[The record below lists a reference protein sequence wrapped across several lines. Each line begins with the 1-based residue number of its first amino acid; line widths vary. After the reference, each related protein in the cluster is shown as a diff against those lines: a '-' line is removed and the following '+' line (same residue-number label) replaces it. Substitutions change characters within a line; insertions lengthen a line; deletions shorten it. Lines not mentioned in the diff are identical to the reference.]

1 MGRRR
6 IVVERNSIDLIDFG
20 WSKNLIFRSFP
31 IVNAPIN
38 EEGRG
43 KGEKRGVIGGWRSP
57 QLVRI
62 SAARRRVGNLVQFI
76 SRLCSIIIGMTI
88 IWSRLERG
96 RTRAKLPNQPAELTE
111 WIRIARH
118 VDRSPTSLSLS
129 LRFPALLVLFQ
140 ILDATSKL
148 SYVHA
153 RIRAPPSLAEVSRI
167 NVPDRVGPREIRC
180 SLIAKQRLIRFPRA
194 APRGQMDATI
204 WFRIYESLFI
214 IYIFIMLFFE
224 REISWNISTRRDLF
238 QPFCGNF
245 RFCGKVAGRGEGE
258 GTNQGKFRGRRGRGR
273 GREIFSGRMTNLQI
287 FLIFM
292 YIYTYSF
299 VKKNIY

>member
-1 MGRRR
+1 MGRRQ

-76 SRLCSIIIGMTI
+76 SRLCSIIVGMTI

-111 WIRIARH
+111 
-118 VDRSPTSLSLS
+118 
-129 LRFPALLVLFQ
+129 
-140 ILDATSKL
+140 
-148 SYVHA
+148 
-153 RIRAPPSLAEVSRI
+153 
-167 NVPDRVGPREIRC
+167 
-180 SLIAKQRLIRFPRA
+180 
-194 APRGQMDATI
+194 
-204 WFRIYESLFI
+204 
-214 IYIFIMLFFE
+214 
-224 REISWNISTRRDLF
+224 
-238 QPFCGNF
+238 
-245 RFCGKVAGRGEGE
+245 
-258 GTNQGKFRGRRGRGR
+258 
-273 GREIFSGRMTNLQI
+273 
-287 FLIFM
+287 
-292 YIYTYSF
+292 
-299 VKKNIY
+299 

>member
-1 MGRRR
+1 MRRRR

-31 IVNAPIN
+31 IVNVNAPIN

-76 SRLCSIIIGMTI
+76 SRLCSIIVGMTI

-194 APRGQMDATI
+194 KPRGQMDATI
-204 WFRIYESLFI
+204 WFRIYGSLFI
-214 IYIFIMLFFE
+214 IYIYLSRSFSNARFLETFLRDETHFSRFAETFGFVEKWREERKRERE
-224 REISWNISTRRDLF
+224 REI
-238 QPFCGNF
+238 C
-245 RFCGKVAGRGEGE
+245 
-258 GTNQGKFRGRRGRGR
+258 
-273 GREIFSGRMTNLQI
+273 SGRMTNLQI

-292 YIYTYSF
+292 YIYIYIHIHLW
-299 VKKNIY
+299 KKIY

>member
-1 MGRRR
+1 
-6 IVVERNSIDLIDFG
+6 
-20 WSKNLIFRSFP
+20 
-31 IVNAPIN
+31 
-38 EEGRG
+38 
-43 KGEKRGVIGGWRSP
+43 
-57 QLVRI
+57 
-62 SAARRRVGNLVQFI
+62 
-76 SRLCSIIIGMTI
+76 MTI

-153 RIRAPPSLAEVSRI
+153 RIRAPPSLAKVSRI

-194 APRGQMDATI
+194 KPRGQMDATI
-204 WFRIYESLFI
+204 WFRIYGSLFI
-214 IYIFIMLFFE
+214 IYIYIYIYHALFRTRDFLKHFYETRPISAVLRKLSVLWKSGGKGGGGRNESGKVSREERKRE
-224 REISWNISTRRDLF
+224 RER
-238 QPFCGNF
+238 
-245 RFCGKVAGRGEGE
+245 
-258 GTNQGKFRGRRGRGR
+258 
-273 GREIFSGRMTNLQI
+273 NLQRANDESSNI
-287 FLIFM
+287 FNLYV
-292 YIYTYSF
+292 YIYIF
-299 VKKNIY
+299 ICEKKYILINNCIIQNI

>member
-31 IVNAPIN
+31 IVNVNAPIN

-57 QLVRI
+57 QFVRI

-76 SRLCSIIIGMTI
+76 SRLCSIIVGMTI

-180 SLIAKQRLIRFPRA
+180 SLIAKQRLIRFSRA

-204 WFRIYESLFI
+204 WFRIYGSLFI
-214 IYIFIMLFFE
+214 IYIYIYHALFRTRPVSAVLRKLSVLWKSDGKGGGGRNESGKVSREERKRE
-224 REISWNISTRRDLF
+224 RERNFQRTNDESSNIF
-238 QPFCGNF
+238 
-245 RFCGKVAGRGEGE
+245 
-258 GTNQGKFRGRRGRGR
+258 
-273 GREIFSGRMTNLQI
+273 NLYV
-287 FLIFM
+287 

>member
-31 IVNAPIN
+31 IVNVNAPIN

-76 SRLCSIIIGMTI
+76 SRLCSIIVDMTI

-180 SLIAKQRLIRFPRA
+180 SLIAKQRLIRFSRA

-204 WFRIYESLFI
+204 WFRIYGSLFI
-214 IYIFIMLFFE
+214 IYIYIYHALF
-224 REISWNISTRRDLF
+224 RTRPVSAVLRKLSVLWKS
-238 QPFCGNF
+238 G
-245 RFCGKVAGRGEGE
+245 GKGEGE

-273 GREIFSGRMTNLQI
+273 EREIFSGRMTNLQI

-292 YIYTYSF
+292 CIYIYIYIF
-299 VKKNIY
+299 ICEKNIY

>member
-1 MGRRR
+1 MERRQ
-6 IVVERNSIDLIDFG
+6 IIVERNSIDLIDFG

-31 IVNAPIN
+31 IVNVNAPIN

-76 SRLCSIIIGMTI
+76 SRLCSIIVGMTI

-148 SYVHA
+148 SYIHA

-204 WFRIYESLFI
+204 WFRIYGSLFI
-214 IYIFIMLFFE
+214 IYIYLSRSFSNARFLETFLRDETRFSRFAETFGFVEKWREGGRGKE
-224 REISWNISTRRDLF
+224 RIRESF
-238 QPFCGNF
+238 
-245 RFCGKVAGRGEGE
+245 AGGEEEGEGE
-258 GTNQGKFRGRRGRGR
+258 KFAAGEWR
-273 GREIFSGRMTNLQI
+273 IFKY
-287 FLIFM
+287 F
-292 YIYTYSF
+292 
-299 VKKNIY
+299 